1 MSNIPPLP
9 PIDNAPITD
18 GPSFLARS
26 KKAVAGGAAGAVT
39 GALASLKTALADG
52 QIDTTDL
59 WTIAGSAIGG
69 FVVGFATVWLAPANA
84 TR

>member
-1 MSNIPPLP
+1 MDITPLP

-18 GPSFLARS
+18 GPSFLALS

-39 GALASLKTALADG
+39 GALASLKTALGDG
-52 QIDTTDL
+52 QIDTADL
-59 WTIAGSAIGG
+59 WTIAGSAVGG
-69 FVVGFATVWLAPANA
+69 FFVGFIGVWWAPANA